1 MKYVK
6 RPTLFLIAF
15 FYANVGIDH
24 FINPDYFISIIP
36 PFFKWKFEAVY
47 VSGFFEIIFGLGL
60 LTKYRK
66 YSAWGL
72 IILLF
77 AVFPANIYLI
87 ESPEAQ
93 KALGI
98 TRELA
103 IVRAPFQ
110 LLFIGLAYWH
120 SKP

>member
-1 MKYVK
+1 M
-6 RPTLFLIAF
+6 AF

-24 FINPDYFISIIP
+24 FINPDYFMSIMP
-36 PFFKWKFEAVY
+36 PYFPLKLEAIY
-47 VSGFFEIIFGLGL
+47 ISGFFEIILGVGL

-72 IILLF
+72 IILLL

-87 ESPEAQ
+87 ESQAAQ
-93 KALGI
+93 TALGI
-98 TRELA
+98 TREIA
-103 IVRAPFQ
+103 VIRAPFQ
-110 LLFIGLAYWH
+110 LLFLGLAYWH